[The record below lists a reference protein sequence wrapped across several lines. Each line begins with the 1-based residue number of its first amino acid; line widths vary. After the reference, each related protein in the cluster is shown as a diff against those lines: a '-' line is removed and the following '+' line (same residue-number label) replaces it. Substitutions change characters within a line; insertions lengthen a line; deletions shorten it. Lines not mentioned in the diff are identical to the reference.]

1 MADTFYLINKILV
14 SSPTYSVTFSS
25 IPQTYTDL
33 KLVFSTRS
41 DYGAAGGSEVE
52 IAINSVTTGYSSLM
66 IYSNNGTSLSSATA
80 TANPFY
86 TWGGG
91 MVNGASTANVFA
103 NSELYIPNYTGSNAK
118 SATTDS
124 VTEQNGTA
132 TFMNLAAHLNTTTAP
147 ITSITLYAWQSFI
160 NFVSGSTFYLY
171 GIKNS

>member
-1 MADTFYLINKILV
+1 MANTFTLISKISV

-25 IPQTYTDL
+25 IPNTYTDL

-41 DYGAAGGSEVE
+41 DYGAAGGQEVE
-52 IAINSVTTGYSSLM
+52 IAINSVTTGYSSRM
-66 IYSNNGTSLSSATA
+66 IYSNTGTSVSSASA
-80 TANPFY
+80 SNAFF

-91 MVNGASTANVFA
+91 MVASGSTASTFG
-103 NSELYIPNYTGSNAK
+103 NSELYIPNYAGSNAK
-118 SATTDS
+118 SASTDS
-124 VTEQNGTA
+124 VTETNGTA
-132 TFMNLAAHLNTTTAP
+132 TFMQLAAHSNTTTAA